1 MKKSIFFALLA
12 SAIVAI
18 SGCEKPS
25 VPPTP
30 EPKPDPDPVIP
41 VDPPTPPVE
50 TLFSGGEGTEANP
63 YVISKAADLLS
74 MSEKIMSSSTRDAF
88 IDKYYVQSADIDMSS
103 EGNFTP
109 IAQNPGKPFKGV
121 YDGKNHSIS
130 GLSIKTT
137 AERASGLFGY
147 TLGAT
152 VKNIAILS
160 ADIDCSYIYCGCI
173 VGQAKKSTIE
183 NISFSGKIRQYTKEI
198 SLDGD
203 TNVGYSGGFV
213 GYALESTIKG
223 CTLNGTATFFGKY
236 CGGIVGYA
244 EDCVIEDCHVA
255 KDMAVNLYYHWEG
268 GIVGKAIGP
277 KTAISKC
284 SFEGSL
290 SSVGYTLGGIVGQL
304 QGGKVKDCVL
314 GSYATIGSDKY
325 AVGGIV
331 GHAAAVDEISI
342 ENCAVYGNIKG
353 CYSVGGI
360 VGFTGSGASAI
371 GGSVTG
377 STNSTLIK
385 GCAVIG
391 SEITGTGNNGGSN
404 LYSLVGGISGW
415 TAAGGSVTITGCYA
429 NPSVL
434 QTTSGGNRGGLGGVT
449 GYQNNT
455 SSVSYKNIYTTIS
468 KSSTFNCNDPAES
481 SSKFFLGAIYAR
493 ATQPCTV
500 ANCYYDADYI
510 TGPQEGK
517 ASETACQAL
526 SVSQMTDGTLLSY
539 LQASAEGVNWVK
551 GADGYPT
558 ISGLP
563 ADPNVKPKAAKRVS
577 VIGDSISTFKGW
589 IPGGYSA
596 HYPATD
602 GSLTLV
608 SETYWY
614 RLIYDHMKNAQFDTN
629 IAFSGSTVTNTTEQN
644 YTNRYGSASNA
655 WWHNSFTERFAAC
668 GGCGRP
674 DIILI
679 HGGTN
684 DWAHNADPL
693 YPGSELSK
701 SASTPSDGV
710 LDAIYKVADAAQTRE
725 EVNAL
730 PDGTFCEAYVKL
742 LCQIRQRYPKCKVV
756 CIIGDYLS
764 EPFEQS
770 MLKMAAHYGAKTV
783 DLLAV
788 NGFNDQTY
796 MPKHDYNGTS
806 GCHPGS
812 QAMDYIAT
820 KIYNELGAWLEQ

>member
-1 MKKSIFFALLA
+1 MKKSTFFALLA
-12 SAIVAI
+12 SAIIAV
-18 SGCEKPS
+18 SSCEKPS
-25 VPPTP
+25 VTPTP
-30 EPKPDPDPVIP
+30 EPKPDPDPVVP

-50 TLFSGGEGTEANP
+50 TVFSGGEGTEANP
-63 YVISKAADLLS
+63 YIIGKAADLQELS
-74 MSEKIMSSSTRDAF
+74 KKISGSSTRDEF
-88 IDKYYVQSADIDMSS
+88 IDKHYAQSADIDMSS
-103 EGNFTP
+103 VSAFTP
-109 IAQNPGKPFKGV
+109 ISLNQGKPFKGV
-121 YDGKNHSIS
+121 YDGRNHSIT
-130 GLSIKTT
+130 GITIKATS
-137 AERASGLFGY
+137 EKASGLFGY
-147 TLGAT
+147 CMGAT
-152 VKNIAILS
+152 IKNVSLVN
-160 ADIDCSYIYCGCI
+160 ADIDCQYIYCGSI
-173 VGQAKKSTIE
+173 VGYAKKCTIE
-183 NISFSGKIRQYTKEI
+183 NISFTGKIRQYTKEI
-198 SLDGD
+198 TLDTD

-213 GYALESTIKG
+213 GYAEESTIKG
-223 CTLNGTATFFGKY
+223 CTLAGSATFFGKY
-236 CGGIVGYA
+236 CGGIVGFA
-244 EDCVIEDCHVA
+244 QDCTIEDCHVA
-255 KDMAVNLYYHWEG
+255 KDVAVNLYYHWEG
-268 GIVGKAIGP
+268 GIVGKAIGA
-277 KTAISKC
+277 KTLISKC

-331 GHAAAVDEISI
+331 GHAAAANEITI
-342 ENCAVYGNIKG
+342 ENCATYGNVKG

-371 GGSVTG
+371 GGSVA
-377 STNSTLIK
+377 NSANSILIK

-415 TAAGGSVTITGCYA
+415 TATGGNTTITGCYA

-449 GYQNNT
+449 GYQNC
-455 SSVSYKNIYTTIS
+455 SSTVSYKNIYTTIS
-468 KSSTFNCNDPAES
+468 KSSTFNCNDPAEAGS
-481 SSKFFLGAIYAR
+481 SFFLGAIYAR
-493 ATQPCTV
+493 ATQPCIV
-500 ANCYYDADYI
+500 SDCYYDTDYT

-517 ASETACQAL
+517 ATETSCQAL
-526 SVSQMTDGTLLSY
+526 TVAQMTDGTLLKY
-539 LQASAEGVNWVK
+539 LQDSSEGVSWVK

-602 GSLTLV
+602 GTLTLV

-629 IAFSGSTVTNTTEQN
+629 IAFSGSTVTNTTAEN
-644 YTNRYGSASNA
+644 YTSRYGSASNA

-674 DIILI
+674 DVILI

-693 YPGSELSK
+693 YPGSPLSK
-701 SASTPSDGV
+701 DASTPSDAV
-710 LDAIYKVADAAQTRE
+710 LAAIYKVADAAQTRE
-725 EVNAL
+725 AVNAL